1 VAGTVRKKYFRSVPF
16 WHRTNS
22 TTVQIERLMNDE
34 PALPCCV
41 SKTHRAL
48 QERLAHRPGLLARL
62 HHLLDTLDQSVADGS
77 DAHAAEER
85 VIQAVRQLG
94 QELLGR
100 WAHEAAA
107 QAQAQVRSQHPHAS
121 QHGKKKS

>member
-1 VAGTVRKKYFRSVPF
+1 
-16 WHRTNS
+16 
-22 TTVQIERLMNDE
+22 MNDE
-34 PALPCCV
+34 PAPPSRV

-48 QERLAHRPGLLARL
+48 EERLAHRPELRARL

-85 VIQAVRQLG
+85 VIQELRQFG

-100 WAHEAAA
+100 WAHEAEA
-107 QAQAQVRSQHPHAS
+107 QAQTQMRTQQPHAS